1 MAGIRRT
8 IIVRCCFLA
17 LALLT
22 TIFLFVWILNYA
34 TSLKLIISRPDNL
47 TDISFYIV
55 EEHSPVSIIN
65 QDEPDQIFQHDR
77 QLAVNDMSSV
87 RSYFTVNSL
96 SEKPYVLHD
105 MDRLVFPDQSNDVI
119 KKLIMRLLI
128 SEYGDVQKIII
139 EQADLDANV
148 LPILEQAFLKI
159 RFSPGRIDGVA
170 VPSALRI
177 EVTLDQ
183 E

>member
-1 MAGIRRT
+1 MAGIGRT
-8 IIVRCCFLA
+8 IIIRCCFLV

-22 TIFLFVWILNYA
+22 TIFLFVWIVNHA
-34 TSLKLIISRPDNL
+34 TSLILISSRPDNL

-55 EEHSPVSIIN
+55 EENSTIPITN
-65 QDEPDQIFQHDR
+65 QDEPDQNSRHDR
-77 QLAVNDMSSV
+77 ELAVNDMPSV
-87 RSYFTVNSL
+87 RSYFTINSL

-105 MDRLVFPDQSNDVI
+105 MDKLVFPDQSNYVI

-128 SEYGDVQKIII
+128 SEYGDVEKIII
-139 EQADLDANV
+139 EHADMGANV